1 MDNSKNKWWL
11 KKEKG
16 ASGVIDYIP
25 VILLVVFG
33 AWMFLQA
40 GLQLK
45 YLDMLNRLQNI
56 AGKYILIM
64 ETQNGM
70 TAQELEAFY
79 HELSE
84 LGIADEDI
92 NMEGTTFWDGNIQY
106 GDEIY
111 LKVRL
116 KVPYRRLFVSDTMR
130 HIIGMDKK
138 EVRIVKCALALA

>member
-1 MDNSKNKWWL
+1 MDSSKNRWWL
-11 KKEKG
+11 KKQKG
-16 ASGVIDYIP
+16 ASGVIDYVP
-25 VILLVVFG
+25 VFLLVIFG

-56 AGKYILIM
+56 TGKYILIM

-70 TAQELEAFY
+70 TVQELEAFY

-84 LGIADEDI
+84 LGIEGGDI
-92 NMEGTTFWDGNIQY
+92 DMEGTTFWDGNIQY

-111 LKVRL
+111 LKVRM
-116 KVPYRRLFVSDTMR
+116 KVPYCRLLVSDTMR
-130 HIIGMDKK
+130 HIISMDKK
-138 EVRIVKCALALA
+138 EVSIVKCGLALT

>member
-1 MDNSKNKWWL
+1 MDSSKNKRWV

-16 ASGVIDYIP
+16 ASGVIDYVP
-25 VILLVVFG
+25 VLLLIVFG

-45 YLDMLNRLQNI
+45 YLDMLNRLENI
-56 AGKYILIM
+56 TGKYILIM

-70 TAQELEAFY
+70 TVQELEAFY

-84 LGIADEDI
+84 LGIAGEDI
-92 NMEGTTFWDGNIQY
+92 DMEGTTFWDGNIQY

-111 LKVRL
+111 LKVRM
-116 KVPYRRLFVSDTMR
+116 KVPYHRLFVSDTMR
-130 HIIGMDKK
+130 HIVGTDKK
-138 EVRIVKCALALA
+138 EVRIEKCALALA